1 MCHFISRQHE
11 YLHYKWNP
19 SLCSIFIA
27 LDKTLWKAKASSVH
41 QAQPPEVVF
50 DGNCSPWNKF
60 TAFSAG
66 RAAFQWLQIEF
77 PMVIKGIK
85 AVEVVKRHSLYMRF
99 REVELRIGNA
109 DESGNGVV
117 QFTENPLV
125 GYSGQAT
132 NDPVC
137 VFNLESKYVYGKYLT
152 LQIIVEEHIE
162 AAELFIIV

>member
-1 MCHFISRQHE
+1 
-11 YLHYKWNP
+11 
-19 SLCSIFIA
+19 
-27 LDKTLWKAKASSVH
+27 
-41 QAQPPEVVF
+41 
-50 DGNCSPWNKF
+50 
-60 TAFSAG
+60 
-66 RAAFQWLQIEF
+66 
-77 PMVIKGIK
+77 MVIKGIK

-109 DESGNGVV
+109 DESGKGVV

-125 GYSGQAT
+125 GYSGPAT

-152 LQIIVEEHIE
+152 LQIIEVEHIE